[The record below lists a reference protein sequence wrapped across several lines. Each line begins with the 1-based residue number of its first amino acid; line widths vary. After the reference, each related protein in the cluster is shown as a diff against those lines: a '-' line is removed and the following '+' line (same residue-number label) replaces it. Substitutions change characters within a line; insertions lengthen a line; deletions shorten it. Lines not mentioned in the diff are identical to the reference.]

1 MKLEYST
8 FRALVIFSV
17 LLVSSGLQAVDTR
30 QIDQVRSKGVLD
42 SGDFQ
47 IIDNFVAD
55 AVKELV
61 STEDFTS
68 IAKTR
73 TAILLRSR
81 SETNSAATQY
91 SEQFVESAHNHIS
104 DAFKEAQKLATDKQK
119 SEVIVNLLILV
130 DNLGDLRLVDLA
142 RKWLDN
148 DNKVIRY
155 WAVHCVTNPD
165 ITKQLNSG
173 EAANSKLASEIT
185 KQLEVVL
192 DSSSADTISL
202 MAEFAATVQI
212 PEGEELLL
220 RIADMR
226 IHKYFD
232 WTVDYELL
240 DGNIL
245 SFLYDKISSAG
256 LSSRAAL
263 GVRFGQLYS
272 CVFQRYVKGRDFL
285 SETHKEYLA
294 SVLVETEKT
303 LISNILG
310 RPQSVVR
317 KTVEQ
322 DDYVALLAEDSRLLG
337 DKTRAGQIPL
347 RLNFDYGKNP
357 DGSKRIAPL
366 ELPSPAEIE
375 TSK

>member
-1 MKLEYST
+1 MKLKYST
-8 FRALVIFSV
+8 FMALVIFSV
-17 LLVSSGLQAVDTR
+17 LLVSSGLHAVDTR

-55 AVKELV
+55 AVQELV

-73 TAILLRSR
+73 TAVLLRSR

-130 DNLGDLRLVDLA
+130 DDLGGLRLVDLA

-226 IHKYFD
+226 IHEYFD

-263 GVRFGQLYS
+263 GGRFGQLYS
-272 CVFQRYVKGRDFL
+272 YVFQRYVKGRDFL

-322 DDYVALLAEDSRLLG
+322 DDYVALLAEDSRLFG

-366 ELPSPAEIE
+366 ELPNPAEIE

>member
-1 MKLEYST
+1 M
-8 FRALVIFSV
+8 
-17 LLVSSGLQAVDTR
+17 
-30 QIDQVRSKGVLD
+30 
-42 SGDFQ
+42 
-47 IIDNFVAD
+47 
-55 AVKELV
+55 
-61 STEDFTS
+61 
-68 IAKTR
+68 
-73 TAILLRSR
+73 
-81 SETNSAATQY
+81 
-91 SEQFVESAHNHIS
+91 
-104 DAFKEAQKLATDKQK
+104 
-119 SEVIVNLLILV
+119 
-130 DNLGDLRLVDLA
+130 DLA

-226 IHKYFD
+226 IHEYFD

-263 GVRFGQLYS
+263 GGRFGQLYS

-294 SVLVETEKT
+294 SVLVETEKI

-322 DDYVALLAEDSRLLG
+322 DDYVALLAEDSRLFG

-366 ELPSPAEIE
+366 ELPNPAEIE